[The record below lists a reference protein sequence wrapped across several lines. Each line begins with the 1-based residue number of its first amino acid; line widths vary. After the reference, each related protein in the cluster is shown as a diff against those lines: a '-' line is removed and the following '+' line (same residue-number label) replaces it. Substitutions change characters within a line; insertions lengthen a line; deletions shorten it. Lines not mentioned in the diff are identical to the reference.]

1 MNERNISRR
10 RTGEELD
17 PAPPSAPQPL
27 PAVPALSSPGLRG
40 WGLVRG
46 SLGLPWGDP
55 GLFFP
60 VKKDNEAF
68 EISIPFDETPHLDPQ
83 IFYSLSPSQGNFEGE
98 LVEGGLESGG
108 GAGP

>member
-1 MNERNISRR
+1 M
-10 RTGEELD
+10 
-17 PAPPSAPQPL
+17 
-27 PAVPALSSPGLRG
+27 
-40 WGLVRG
+40 
-46 SLGLPWGDP
+46 GLPWGDP

-98 LVEGGLESGG
+98 LVEGGLESGR